1 MVCIQDCEDARRI
14 TDHEQWFMVQLTA
27 VSLSVLSNADTL
39 TGWHTSF
46 QEPPKPEADI
56 TSQPILA
63 LKRKTRLRKFFSGKA
78 VAARKGKKQSRM
90 KVNKCYRE
98 TRQVASHGVS
108 WGKG

>member
-1 MVCIQDCEDARRI
+1 
-14 TDHEQWFMVQLTA
+14 MVQLTA
-27 VSLSVLSNADTL
+27 ASLSVLSNADTL

-46 QEPPKPEADI
+46 QEPPEPEADM
-56 TSQPILA
+56 TSQPILAQPILA

-78 VAARKGKKQSRM
+78 VTARKGKKQSRM

-98 TRQVASHGVS
+98 IRQVASHGVS